1 MEAIVIPQNNTTEM
15 TEPSQNISDS
25 VKSGFIY
32 LIEKSHFL
40 EKKNF
45 LKIIS
50 NMDPRRIS
58 NPEVRVVAEYIYDYF
73 KSHSNFPSKRN
84 LCHHFEWSEDLEG
97 DPADYQRIIQYLKSS
112 YIRSSIT
119 KTLSYLE
126 KDDLSALKEIVR
138 AIRVVED
145 SGVSLVE
152 EFDLA
157 TSEFNELFVKE
168 ERIPT
173 PWEDVNKNMAGGL
186 GRGELGI
193 VMLPSGWGKSWF
205 LVSLGLHAFRT
216 GKRVIYFTLELDQKY
231 VMKRFLKMFAPYCKG
246 RASSYR
252 DVYQIMKELMF
263 SQDNLL
269 KIVFCNAME
278 DIEHY
283 IALYNPD
290 VVLID
295 YADLIYDVETDK
307 EKNYLLLQKIYRKL
321 RLIAK
326 VYNTAVWSASQ
337 LNRGSLSKQA
347 DVDFIEK
354 YIADSFA
361 KVFEIDFGMAF
372 IPDSENSTPDI
383 HVGFGKIFKN
393 RMGAVR
399 KLEYT
404 INFENYTVDVAVK

>member
-1 MEAIVIPQNNTTEM
+1 METIAILQNNTTEM
-15 TEPSQNISDS
+15 TEPPQNISDSVKNISDS

-58 NPEVRVVAEYIYDYF
+58 NPEVRVVAEYIYNYF

-361 KVFEIDFGMAF
+361 KVF
-372 IPDSENSTPDI
+372 
-383 HVGFGKIFKN
+383 
-393 RMGAVR
+393 
-399 KLEYT
+399 
-404 INFENYTVDVAVK
+404 